1 VAQRGNFEGAASAAQ
16 AKRQER
22 FSVGKVDSRTVKQK
36 TRAIEEKRRWAAT
49 GRASR
54 NGRVYDEED
63 PGRTGEPTIP
73 DYFVRDF
80 DSNRGGDGTEQEDTM
95 TPTEGKRI
103 AGRAQGLVYWLIVR
117 NEHGRIEVLTL
128 DCKKTLPVFSHEEEA
143 EMFLRLEGVGEG
155 WQVNESRGGEL
166 VSMLYGPCTG
176 VKEVALDPLPE
187 MVADRTVGL
196 VSLDRERFIRGIMAR
211 KRFSEPDR
219 GSSPREVE
227 RKSEAYLI
235 TVQYHAGGVA

>member
-1 VAQRGNFEGAASAAQ
+1 VSMGKDYSGDDSPGRWLRGEVSREPHRQRKQRGKRGLASL
-16 AKRQER
+16 
-22 FSVGKVDSRTVKQK
+22 GKVDRRTVKQR
-36 TRAIEEKRRWAAT
+36 TRAIGEKRRWAVT
-49 GRASR
+49 GRA
-54 NGRVYDEED
+54 
-63 PGRTGEPTIP
+63 
-73 DYFVRDF
+73 
-80 DSNRGGDGTEQEDTM
+80 GGDGTEQEDTV
-95 TPTEGKRI
+95 TPPERKRTS
-103 AGRAQGLVYWLIVR
+103 GRAQGLVYWLIVS

-128 DCKKTLPVFSHEEEA
+128 DCKQTLPVFSHEEEA

-235 TVQYHAGGVA
+235 AVQYRAGGVA